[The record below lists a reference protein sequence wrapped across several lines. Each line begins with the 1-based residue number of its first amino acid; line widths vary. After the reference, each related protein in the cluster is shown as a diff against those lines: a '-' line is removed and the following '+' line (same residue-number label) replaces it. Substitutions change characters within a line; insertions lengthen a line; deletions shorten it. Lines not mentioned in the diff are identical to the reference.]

1 MSNLK
6 SQNYNSNVKSDV
18 RYRAYMFSLDSINL
32 VEEFPS
38 KRIAWIIAD
47 QLLRSVTS
55 IGANLI
61 EAKSASS
68 KKDFIKYYEI
78 ALKSANE
85 SKYWLCLAR
94 DAKMTSKEKIKAL
107 LAEADEISKIIA
119 ASLLKL
125 KGKK

>member
-6 SQNYNSNVKSDV
+6 SQNYNAKVKSDIK
-18 RYRAYMFSLDSINL
+18 YRAYKFSLENIKL
-32 VEEFPS
+32 VETFPN
-38 KRIAWIIAD
+38 KRIAWIITD

-61 EAKSASS
+61 EAKSASP
-68 KKDFIKYYEI
+68 KKDFIKFYEI

-94 DAKMTSKEKIKAL
+94 DAKMTSKEKVGL
-107 LAEADEISKIIA
+107 LLTEAEEISKIIA